1 MLEEV
6 NNLEVNRRGFLLGSL
21 GSALT
26 VTTGG
31 LTGLILSSEPSAA
44 ASKFVVNVL
53 GNYSFTDTATGC
65 KVVVTVKNGIRR
77 IVSNGI
83 PNHITGEFP
92 NSGNPHKIIAQSQ
105 DYSLPTSPKKGLD
118 VAVASASSGV
128 AINGVLFDPA
138 TAEHYNNDPSSGW
151 NLEAF
156 NSLRNIGL
164 DLNNA
169 HVQPT
174 GTYHYHG
181 TPVGLGKLVTKTG
194 HSSLIGWSADGFPM
208 YLDRG
213 YSKANNKKSAIKTL
227 KSSYQLKKGTR
238 PSGPGGSYTGD
249 YTQDWEYI
257 EGSGDLDAAN
267 GRVQV
272 TPEFPKGTYCYIVTT
287 TFPFIARRFVGT
299 VVSNFVKTGP
309 GGGQQSGGGQK
320 PGGPS
325 QKPSGSAQPPD
336 LTPAAKKLGLT
347 VEQLKEALGPPPPN
361 LDAAAQKLGITV
373 SALKSALGLP

>member
-1 MLEEV
+1 MIEEV

-26 VTTGG
+26 VTSGG

-83 PNHITGEFP
+83 PNHKTGAFP
-92 NSGNPHKIIAQSQ
+92 NSGNPNKISAQSQ
-105 DYSLPTSPKKGLD
+105 DFSLPTSPKKGLD
-118 VAVASASSGV
+118 VAVASASSGI

-156 NSLRNIGL
+156 NSLRSVGL
-164 DLNNA
+164 DFNNA

-174 GTYHYHG
+174 GAYHYHG
-181 TPVGLGKLVTKTG
+181 TPVGLEKLVTKTG

-213 YSKANNKKSAIKTL
+213 YSKATDKKSAVKTL

-287 TFPFIARRFVGT
+287 TFPLIARRFVGT
-299 VVSNFVKTGP
+299 VVSSFVKSGP
-309 GGGQQSGGGQK
+309 GGGGQQQ
-320 PGGPS
+320 PS
-325 QKPSGSAQPPD
+325 SSAQPPD
-336 LTPAAKKLGLT
+336 LTPAAKKLGVT
-347 VEQLKEALGPPPPN
+347 VDQLKEALGPPPPN
-361 LDAAAQKLGITV
+361 LEAAAQKLGITV
-373 SALKSALGLP
+373 STLKSALGLP